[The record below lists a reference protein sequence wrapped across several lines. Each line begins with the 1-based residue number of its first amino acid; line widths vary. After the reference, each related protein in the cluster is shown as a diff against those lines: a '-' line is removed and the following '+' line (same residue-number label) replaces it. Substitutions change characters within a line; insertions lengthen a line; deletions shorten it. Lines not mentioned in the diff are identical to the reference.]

1 MISICTLP
9 QGESCR
15 YSLTSPFSP
24 LTSHLY
30 CISTLNLAKM
40 ALPGFCSL

>member
-1 MISICTLP
+1 MYNFHL
-9 QGESCR
+9 
-15 YSLTSPFSP
+15 YSSTRRVVPVFSHLSLLTSY
-24 LTSHLY
+24 LY